1 MSAMVAITVLVL
13 LDVPVVAPVT
23 CSSVLLWWMLR
34 KTKPPGQGYTVEPE
48 VMTAESLAML
58 AVTALTVLVLLEES
72 GALLVL
78 LPVAAPATVVLLLV
92 LLWWMLRRRRK
103 TKPPGQG

>member
-1 MSAMVAITVLVL
+1 MAA
-13 LDVPVVAPVT
+13 
-23 CSSVLLWWMLR
+23 
-34 KTKPPGQGYTVEPE
+34 GF
-48 VMTAESLAML
+48 LAMF
-58 AVTALTVLVLLEES
+58 AVVALTVLVLLEES
-72 GALLVL
+72 GALLFP